1 MMDSRDKTAKVTEIN
16 GRISAGIKMMEYAG
30 CTPVK
35 YMLDK
40 AYGEKLVPMTKPIR
54 EGLGLRY
61 FHTDIMWLIKSPN
74 RFSAKPNW
82 FDFRRSRDYIFSWAD
97 PIPFFSYAIEHMM
110 TYKKD
115 MSKRKH

>member
-1 MMDSRDKTAKVTEIN
+1 
-16 GRISAGIKMMEYAG
+16 
-30 CTPVK
+30 
-35 YMLDK
+35 MLDK

-74 RFSAKPNW
+74 RFSAKPSW